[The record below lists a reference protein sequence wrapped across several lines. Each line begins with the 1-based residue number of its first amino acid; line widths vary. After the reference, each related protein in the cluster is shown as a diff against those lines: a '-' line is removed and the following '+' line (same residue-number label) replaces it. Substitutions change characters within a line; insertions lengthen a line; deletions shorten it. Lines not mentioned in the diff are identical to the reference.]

1 MKRILLSLLVLLMAL
16 GGILTVSAQEPLPPD
31 VIIIDPDQPPLPNQE
46 FSNVYL
52 RRHHVDVDIDN
63 QLAVTRIEQI
73 FVNPSDRLAEGTYI
87 FPLPRG
93 ASVTDLVMYVDGKP
107 IQARVLGAEE
117 ARQTYE
123 EIVRQMRDPALL
135 EYIGQDAIQ
144 ANIFPIQARSEV
156 KIEIEYRHILT
167 VENGLVRY
175 TYPLRTDQFSTTP
188 VDELSISVNVKSN
201 DAIGS
206 VYSPSHNVGISRQG
220 EFDFRAG
227 YEAYN
232 TKETTNFNLYY
243 SLASEA
249 IDVNLLT
256 YRESASEDGFFLLL
270 IAPPVEADDSQI
282 QPRDVIIVL
291 DQSGSMYG
299 EKWDQ
304 ARDAA
309 KYVLEQL
316 NPEDRFNVVAF
327 STGWRLYANDLQN
340 PAEVSGAKDWLDG
353 LEAEGG
359 TEIDAALS
367 QAFQQTDS
375 ERQAVILFLTDGL
388 PTEGETDSSKIL
400 EGVEA
405 SAPSNARIFSFGVGD
420 DVDTFLLDS
429 LSSGFGGTSAYVRP
443 TERIDEEVSALY
455 NKIASPVMTNIEIDF
470 GSLLVEDMYPSE
482 PLPDLFVGSQ
492 LIIAGRYRGDGVAD
506 ITLTGKVNG
515 ETRQVTYENLSF
527 PANAGGES
535 SIPRLWATRK
545 IGAML
550 NSIRLNGENPE
561 LVESIVRLSTRYGI
575 ITPYTSFF
583 IDETD
588 IFTEAGRDEAE
599 AQAAQNIS
607 RSNEQVSGAGAVQA
621 ADEANA
627 FESASVALPAPTSG
641 PRELFDGDT
650 GGAPLPPS
658 SAGGEADDNRGLVGQ
673 ESSLKVIEDRTFL
686 LRDEI
691 WVDTQY
697 DADTMELIEV
707 VFLSDD
713 YFDLLESHP
722 EIAPFLQA
730 GDHLILVIDGEAYEI
745 KP

>member
-1 MKRILLSLLVLLMAL
+1 MVIIAALMSGLL
-16 GGILTVSAQEPLPPD
+16 TTTAQEPFPPDHPIIIETLPPP
-31 VIIIDPDQPPLPNQE
+31 IPEQRAA
-46 FSNVYL
+46 SGVYL
-52 RRHHVDVDIDN
+52 RRHHVDVNIEN
-63 QLAVTRIEQI
+63 QVAVTRIEQI
-73 FVNPSDRLAEGTYI
+73 FVNPTDFMAEGTYI

-93 ASVTDLVMYVDGKP
+93 ASVTDLVMYVDGRP
-107 IQARVLGAEE
+107 IQARILGADE

-123 EIVRQMRDPALL
+123 EIVRQLRDPALL

-156 KIEIEYRHILT
+156 KIEIEYRHVLV

-175 TYPLRTDQFSTTP
+175 TYPLRTDQFSTIP
-188 VDELSISVNVKSN
+188 VDELSISVNVQSN

-206 VYSPSHNVGISRQG
+206 IYSPSHNIGVSREG
-220 EFDFRAG
+220 EFAFRAG
-227 YEAYN
+227 YEAYR
-232 TKETTNFNLYY
+232 TQETSNFNLYY
-243 SLASEA
+243 SLASEE

-256 YRESASEDGFFLLL
+256 YRESANEDGFFLLL
-270 IAPPVEADDSQI
+270 IAPPFQADDSQI
-282 QPRDVIIVL
+282 QPRDVIVVL

-304 ARDAA
+304 ARQAA
-309 KYVLEQL
+309 KYVLDQL

-340 PAEVSGAKDWLDG
+340 PSNVRGAKDWLEG

-359 TEIDAALS
+359 TEIDAALE
-367 QAFQQTDS
+367 QAFQQADS
-375 ERQAVILFLTDGL
+375 ERQTIILFLTDGL
-388 PTEGETDSSKIL
+388 PTEGETDSGKIL
-400 EGVEA
+400 EGVRA
-405 SAPSNARIFSFGVGD
+405 SAPSNVRIFSFGVGD

-429 LSSGFGGTSAYVRP
+429 LSSEFGGVSAYVRP

-455 NKIASPVMTNIEIDF
+455 TKIASPVMTNIQLDF
-470 GSLLVEDMYPSE
+470 GTMRVEDLYPAQ

-492 LIIAGRYRGDGVAD
+492 LIIAGRYRGDGTTS
-506 ITLTGKVNG
+506 ITLTGEVGG
-515 ETRQVTYENLSF
+515 ERREVVYYNMRF

-599 AQAAQNIS
+599 AQAAQSIS
-607 RSNEQVSGAGAVQA
+607 RSNEQVSGEGAVQA
-621 ADEANA
+621 ADQANA
-627 FESASVALPAPTSG
+627 FESAEVAAPAPTAGAMPQTGSG
-641 PRELFDGDT
+641 GGGSVAPAAPGDIDDGF
-650 GGAPLPPS
+650 GA
-658 SAGGEADDNRGLVGQ
+658 GQ
-673 ESSLKVIEDRTFL
+673 TTMQVIQDRTFL
-686 LRDEI
+686 LRDAVWI
-691 WVDTQY
+691 DTQY
-697 DADTMELIEV
+697 DADTMELTEI
-707 VFLSDD
+707 VFLSEK
-713 YFDLLESHP
+713 YFDLLEAHP
-722 EIAPFLQA
+722 EIAPFLRV
-730 GDHLILVIDGEAYEI
+730 GEHLILVIEGRAYEI